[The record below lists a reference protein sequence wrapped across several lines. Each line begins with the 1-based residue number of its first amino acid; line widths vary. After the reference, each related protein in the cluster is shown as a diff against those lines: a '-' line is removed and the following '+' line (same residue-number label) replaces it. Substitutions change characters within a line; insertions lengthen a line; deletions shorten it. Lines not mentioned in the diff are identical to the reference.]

1 MATNSPNTAP
11 FPIDPTM
18 TGIAI
23 AYKNTALIADSV
35 LPIVQ
40 VNTKEFK
47 YQKYAKGDAFTVPET
62 LVGRKGVPNEVEYGA
77 TEEASFVRDYA
88 LDDFIP
94 NDDIAQAAAAGNGYN
109 PQGRA
114 TELLTDLILLDR
126 EKRTSDLVFAAASY
140 PSGNKDTL
148 TSTAQW
154 SDYTN
159 SNPQSAI
166 LTALDVPIMRPNVM
180 IIGQAAWTI
189 LRQHPKL
196 VKAAQGNSGD
206 AGAITRQALAEL
218 LEIEEVIVGQGF
230 INTAKPG
237 QTPTISRLWG
247 KHCAFIH
254 RNSLADTQ
262 RGLTFGFTAQYGS
275 RIAGQ
280 IAEPK
285 RGLRGGVTVRSGVS
299 QRELIVASDCAYF
312 FENCTA

>member
-1 MATNSPNTAP
+1 MATNSPSVAP

-23 AYKNTALIADSV
+23 AYKNAALIADDV

-40 VNTKEFK
+40 VGTKEFK
-47 YQKYAKGDAFTVPET
+47 YQVYAKGDAFTVPET
-62 LVGRKGVPNEVEYGA
+62 LVGRKGIPNEMEFGA
-77 TEEASFVRDYA
+77 TESASFCRDYG

-94 NDDIAQAAAAGNGYN
+94 NDDITQAPPNFN
-109 PQGRA
+109 PIGRA

-126 EKRTSDLVFAAASY
+126 EKRTSDLVFAAGTY

-159 SNPQSAI
+159 SNPQLAMMN
-166 LTALDVPIMRPNVM
+166 ALDVPIMRPNVM
-180 IIGQAAWTI
+180 VIGQAAWTV

-196 VKAAQGNSGD
+196 VKAYHGNSGD

-218 LEIEEVIVGQGF
+218 LEIEEVIVGQGW

-237 QTPTISRLWG
+237 QTATISRLWG
-247 KHCAFIH
+247 KHTAFIH
-254 RNSLADTQ
+254 RNRLANTQ
-262 RGLTFGFTAQYGS
+262 RGLTFGLTAQYGT

-280 IAEPK
+280 IPEPK
-285 RGLRGGVTVRSGVS
+285 RGLRGGLTVRSGMS
-299 QRELIVASDCAYF
+299 CKELVVASDCAYF
-312 FENCTA
+312 FENCVG